1 MGEWGKGLLFAG
13 RDVPRKE
20 APNVR
25 YSTKTEDYD
34 DAITLCII
42 FAGAEK
48 RLTAGKEYVIL
59 SPGV

>member
-1 MGEWGKGLLFAG
+1 MLREA
-13 RDVPRKE
+13 

-25 YSTKTEDYD
+25 YSIKTEDYD

-48 RLTAGKEYVIL
+48 RLTAAAEYVIL
-59 SPGV
+59 SSGV

>member
-25 YSTKTEDYD
+25 YSRKTEDYD
-34 DAITLCII
+34 DKITLCII
-42 FAGAEK
+42 FYVAEK
-48 RLTAGKEYVIL
+48 RLTAAAEYVTI
-59 SPGV
+59 SPGI

>member
-1 MGEWGKGLLFAG
+1 MGEWGKGLQFAG

-25 YSTKTEDYD
+25 YSTKMEDYD
-34 DAITLCII
+34 SAITLCII
-42 FAGAEK
+42 FCVAEK
-48 RLTAGKEYVIL
+48 RLTEGKEYVIL